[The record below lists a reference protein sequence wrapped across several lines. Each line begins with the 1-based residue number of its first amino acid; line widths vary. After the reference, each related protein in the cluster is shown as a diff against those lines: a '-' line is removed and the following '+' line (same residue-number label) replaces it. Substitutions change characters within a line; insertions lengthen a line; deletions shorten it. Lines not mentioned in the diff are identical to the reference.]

1 MSWQAA
7 VVGALGV
14 AQYQQQGAIGKY
26 NQAVSNRQAQV
37 AEQEAQ
43 AIEQQK
49 EFDIAQFDK
58 QFRKFEGEQ
67 AVAAAKSGIVQGT
80 GTDYRIKMQNAV
92 EAQLQRNIMEYNA
105 KIGAAR
111 KMEEAN
117 FARIQGQIARQ
128 QAKLAQIQTIAQTGT
143 SLLTMSGGFGGSSS
157 YGSASSGSF
166 QTSQGRIL
174 GGV

>member
-7 VVGALGV
+7 VVGAMGV

-26 NQAVSNRQAQV
+26 NQAVANRSAQV

-58 QFRKFEGEQ
+58 QFIKIEGEQ
-67 AVAAAKSGIVQGT
+67 AVAAAKANIVQGT
-80 GTDYRIKMQNAV
+80 GTDYRIRMQNAV
-92 EAQLQRNIMEYNA
+92 EAQLQRNVMEYNA

-117 FARIQGQIARQ
+117 FSRIQGQIARQ

-143 SLLTMSGGFGGSSS
+143 SLLTMSQGAGGGTKPQYQYIRSDLGSM
-157 YGSASSGSF
+157 
-166 QTSQGRIL
+166 
-174 GGV
+174 

>member
-7 VVGALGV
+7 VVGAIGA

-26 NQAVSNRQAQV
+26 NQAVQNRKAQV

-49 EFDIAQFDK
+49 EFDIAQFNK
-58 QFRKFEGEQ
+58 KYEQLEGETK
-67 AVAAAKSGIVQGT
+67 VAFAKSGVVQGT
-80 GTDYRIKMQNAV
+80 GTSYRIELANAM
-92 EAQLQRNIMEYNA
+92 EAELQRDIINYNA
-105 KIGAAR
+105 NIASAR

-117 FARIQGQIARQ
+117 FARISGQVARQ

-143 SLLTMSGGFGGSSS
+143 SLLTMG
-157 YGSASSGSF
+157 SGSP
-166 QTSQGRIL
+166 TKTDSGL
-174 GGV
+174 VVAP

>member
-1 MSWQAA
+1 MGWQAA

-58 QFRKFEGEQ
+58 QFRKLEGEQ
-67 AVAAAKSGIVQGT
+67 QVAGAKANIVQGT
-80 GTDYRIKMQNAV
+80 GTDYRIKIQNAV

-117 FARIQGQIARQ
+117 FARIQGQVSRQ
-128 QAKLAQIQTIAQTGT
+128 QARLAQIGTLTQTGT
-143 SLLTMSGGFGGSSS
+143 SLLTMSKFGNSTP
-157 YGSASSGSF
+157 Y
-166 QTSQGRIL
+166 QTSNIVGPGGRFGRI
-174 GGV
+174 